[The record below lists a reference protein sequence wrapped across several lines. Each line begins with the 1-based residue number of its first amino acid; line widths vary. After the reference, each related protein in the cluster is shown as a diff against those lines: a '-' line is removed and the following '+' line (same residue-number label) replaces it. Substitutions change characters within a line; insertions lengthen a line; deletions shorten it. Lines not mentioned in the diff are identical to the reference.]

1 MRAQRKNHSS
11 DEHTGGH
18 FERPWVWVMIDA
30 FFLITA
36 FFVSTF
42 HLKVDEN
49 VLPQRLSAGPI
60 KPTPNPIINDVRA
73 IRVHVTHEG
82 GVAQYQYHSVKS
94 SLADLTASLTGARST
109 GNVQV
114 RVSYDSGVPFGDVMA
129 VMNASTRAG
138 IKDVGLSPIRVR
150 S

>member
-1 MRAQRKNHSS
+1 MRTHRKNLSHDEHSS
-11 DEHTGGH
+11 H

-42 HLKVDEN
+42 HIKQNEN
-49 VLPQRLSAGPI
+49 VLPQRLSAGSTGPGTPI
-60 KPTPNPIINDVRA
+60 GDKM
-73 IRVHVTHEG
+73 IRVHVTHES
-82 GVAQYQYHSVKS
+82 GVARYHYHSVQGT
-94 SLADLTASLTGARST
+94 LADLTASLTGARST

-114 RVSYDSGVPFGDVMA
+114 RVSYDHGVPFGDVMA

-138 IKDVGLSPIRVR
+138 IKDVGFSPIRR